1 MFNSE
6 LNSFL
11 VKFLQ
16 LREAGKTAHLDL
28 DTFAGKAWVGIRV
41 MLDDVPVHHQQ
52 QQGRRRSPA
61 YFRRQERRKAA
72 ARAAAEGES
81 SDVIEEV
88 KETEKSGDND
98 EDSAEQAS
106 DNIISE
112 TEKESEKV
120 SSSKENSCDR
130 SCEIC
135 DFKSRTRNGLEFHM
149 KSKHARIEQL
159 DGNTSYDDMDSDYM
173 EFYLEV
179 DNYINSTTTGQAVDD
194 AYYAWDLIM
203 SEIRKYKLDDE
214 KESVIRC
221 IFNGILAGIE
231 RKKNS

>member
-1 MFNSE
+1 MNSTE

-11 VKFLQ
+11 SKFHQ
-16 LREAGKTAHLDL
+16 LKQAGQTAHLDL
-28 DTFAGKAWVGIRV
+28 DTHAGKAWVGLRV
-41 MLDDVPVHHQQ
+41 MLPEIPVQVPKT
-52 QQGRRRSPA
+52 RRRSPA
-61 YFRRQERRKAA
+61 YFRRLERRRV
-72 ARAAAEGES
+72 ARAAADIEEEKS
-81 SDVIEEV
+81 SDH
-88 KETEKSGDND
+88 DND
-98 EDSAEQAS
+98 TTEQAS
-106 DNIISE
+106 ENIIPE
-112 TEKESEKV
+112 REKESEKV

-159 DGNTSYDDMDSDYM
+159 DGNTSYDDVDSDYM

-231 RKKNS
+231 RRKNS